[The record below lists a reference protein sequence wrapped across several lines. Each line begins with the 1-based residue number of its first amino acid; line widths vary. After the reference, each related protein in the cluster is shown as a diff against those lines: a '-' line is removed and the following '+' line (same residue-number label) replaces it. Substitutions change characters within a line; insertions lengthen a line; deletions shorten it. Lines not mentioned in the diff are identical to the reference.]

1 MSYLSIPL
9 YTTPPFIVCVKMV
22 AKMSKNTKRWN
33 IPVTEH
39 LNQELEDYI
48 AKDSF
53 KTKSEFIREAVRT
66 RLEEENKKLEGS
78 EK

>member
-1 MSYLSIPL
+1 
-9 YTTPPFIVCVKMV
+9 MV

>member
-1 MSYLSIPL
+1 
-9 YTTPPFIVCVKMV
+9 
-22 AKMSKNTKRWN
+22 MSKNTKRWN